1 LPRRGGRLVP
11 YDTQEPGKAGLRLPP
26 GHPLLGAPCV
36 RVDASSAPALADV
49 GFSDIRFRA
58 FRGPVADGCHI
69 HESQPA
75 SGRTYA
81 LDEEPPAIAPPP
93 SNNEPRINDRIRARE
108 VRLVGP
114 EGEQIGI
121 KPLPEALNYARALD
135 LDLVEVADKA
145 NPPVCRV
152 MDYGKYKYEAAQKAK
167 ESRRKSTN
175 VVIKE
180 MKYRPKIGGGD
191 FGTKTRKVEQFLDEG
206 HKVKITIMF
215 RGREVA
221 HPELGR
227 KILDQVAEAV
237 DHTGKVEVYPKLD
250 GPRNMI
256 MVLAPDKKAQAEA
269 KKKAQTEAAEA
280 DAAQTPVDV
289 EVDVE
294 VEALTE
300 DAPASEA
307 PIETPDAP
315 ASDPAEAETEA

>member
-1 LPRRGGRLVP
+1 MG
-11 YDTQEPGKAGLRLPP
+11 
-26 GHPLLGAPCV
+26 
-36 RVDASSAPALADV
+36 
-49 GFSDIRFRA
+49 
-58 FRGPVADGCHI
+58 HI

-269 KKKAQTEAAEA
+269 KKKAQTDAAEAAEA
-280 DAAQTPVDV
+280 ASAADGT
-289 EVDVE
+289 
-294 VEALTE
+294 
-300 DAPASEA
+300 APAPAAAEAPAEAAAPAEVAEAAPEA

-315 ASDPAEAETEA
+315 APDPVEAETEA